1 VSVEP
6 EDPLIVA
13 ADLMVEARLHSLPVV
28 HRAGIV
34 RDLVG
39 IVSQGDLLRG
49 VQAALVEP
57 MYAAEAAE
65 ATR

>member
-1 VSVEP
+1 
-6 EDPLIVA
+6 
-13 ADLMVEARLHSLPVV
+13 MVEARLHSLPVV
-28 HRAGIV
+28 HRTGTA

-57 MYAAEAAE
+57 MYAAEIAE
-65 ATR
+65 GVRS